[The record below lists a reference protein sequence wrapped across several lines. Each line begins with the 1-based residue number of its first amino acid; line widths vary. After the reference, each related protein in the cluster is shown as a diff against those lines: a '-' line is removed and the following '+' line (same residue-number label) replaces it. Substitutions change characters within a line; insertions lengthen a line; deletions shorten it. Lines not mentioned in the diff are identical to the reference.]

1 MKYFGIIT
9 SQTTGCILDL
19 YGKTVLSVNNL
30 NEPINIKSLSAGM
43 YYLHIQQNY
52 LLQSIPFV
60 KE

>member
-9 SQTTGCILDL
+9 SQTTGYILDL

-52 LLQSIPFV
+52 LLQS
-60 KE
+60 